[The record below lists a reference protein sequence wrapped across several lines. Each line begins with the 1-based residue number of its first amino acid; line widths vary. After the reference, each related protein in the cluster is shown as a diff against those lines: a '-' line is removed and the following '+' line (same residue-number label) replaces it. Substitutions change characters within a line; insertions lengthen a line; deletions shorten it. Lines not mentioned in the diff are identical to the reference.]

1 MTEEQTSDIRLRSR
15 IWSVLRAMVFIA
27 VIVFIWMGMAKTAT
41 ALVAIALIM
50 GWVNLY
56 QLRSQ

>member
-1 MTEEQTSDIRLRSR
+1 MTEEQTSDIRLRTR

-27 VIVFIWMGMAKTAT
+27 VIVFIWMGMAKTAC
-41 ALVAIALIM
+41 ALVAVALIT

-56 QLRSQ
+56 QLRS